1 MYFVTLIYYTYYEVT
16 KVQSLMKINDM
27 TEDNSFHLIISKI
40 FCFKFNMFLFDG
52 RQLFEEQLSQSNSFR
67 KHINKMNFF
76 IVGNHGKF
84 FCEFNM
90 ENISK
95 KK

>member
-1 MYFVTLIYYTYYEVT
+1 
-16 KVQSLMKINDM
+16 
-27 TEDNSFHLIISKI
+27 
-40 FCFKFNMFLFDG
+40 MFLLDG

-90 ENISK
+90 ENVSK
-95 KK
+95 KKWTQSQSDFQSNLFWRPSIWSLFWTLSGKG